1 MLDPDQLA
9 ALAAILRTGS
19 FDRAAAALNV
29 TPPAISQRI
38 RALEDRIGTALIV
51 RGQPC
56 TATPAGARLARH
68 AEDAA
73 LLEASAL
80 ADLGSK
86 LTTATVRITVNADSL
101 ATWVLPALAAVPD
114 LLFDMV
120 IDDQDHS
127 AGLLKRGE
135 VQAAV
140 TSHPGP
146 LQGCDTYALGAL
158 RYVATASPAFAAR
171 WFPDGVTRDALARA
185 PALRFNDKD
194 RLQDDWAAGVAGER
208 IALPTHRIASSTA
221 FVDAAYLGIGW
232 GMNPEPLV
240 RAHLKAGRLV
250 ALIAD
255 APLDVPLHWQVARLT
270 AKALKPLTTAIRRAA
285 EAVLIA

>member
-1 MLDPDQLA
+1 MLDPDQLS
-9 ALAAILRTGS
+9 ALSAILRTGS
-19 FDRAAAALNV
+19 FDRAAAVLHV

-56 TATPAGARLARH
+56 TATAAGARLARH
-68 AEDAA
+68 AEDVA
-73 LLEASAL
+73 LLESSALSDLGASA
-80 ADLGSK
+80 A
-86 LTTATVRITVNADSL
+86 TATVRIAVNADSL

-114 LLFDMV
+114 LLFDLV

-146 LQGCDTYALGAL
+146 LQGCDTYPLGAL
-158 RYVATASPAFAAR
+158 RYVATASPTFAAR
-171 WFPDGVTRDALARA
+171 WFPGGVTRDALARA
-185 PALRFNDKD
+185 PALRFNNKD
-194 RLQDDWAAGVAGER
+194 RLQDDWAVTIAGGRV
-208 IALPTHRIASSTA
+208 ALPGHRIASSTA
-221 FVDAAYLGIGW
+221 FVEAACLGIGW

-240 RAHLKAGRLV
+240 RGHLQAGRLV
-250 ALIAD
+250 ALVPD
-255 APLDVPLHWQVARLT
+255 AALDVPLHWQVARLT
-270 AKALKPLTTAIRRAA
+270 AAALRPLTHAIRGGAA
-285 EAVLIA
+285 DVLIA

>member
-19 FDRAAAALNV
+19 FDRAAALLNV

-38 RALEDRIGTALIV
+38 RTLEDRVGTALIV

-56 TATPAGARLARH
+56 TATAAGARLARH
-68 AEDAA
+68 ADDTA

-80 ADLGSK
+80 ADLGAPSA
-86 LTTATVRITVNADSL
+86 TATARIAVNADSL
-101 ATWVLPALAAVPD
+101 ATWVLPAFAAVPG
-114 LLFDMV
+114 LLFDLV

-127 AGLLKRGE
+127 TALLKRGE

-146 LQGCDTYALGAL
+146 LQGCDTIALGAL
-158 RYVATASPAFAAR
+158 RYIATASPAFAGR

-194 RLQDDWAAGVAGER
+194 RLQDDWAAAVTGYRVT
-208 IALPTHRIASSTA
+208 LPCHRIASSTA
-221 FVDAAYLGIGW
+221 FVQAALFGLGW

-240 RAHLKAGRLV
+240 RDHLAAGRLV
-250 ALIAD
+250 ALTPD
-255 APLDVPLHWQVARLT
+255 PLDTPLYWQAARLT
-270 AKALKPLTTAIRRAA
+270 ARALAPLTAAIRRAA
-285 EAVLIA
+285 ADVLIG